1 MRLSKFSS
9 TQCDYCWFTLKMTLI
24 WKYEMTEKNCNK
36 LSVKLKRYQ
45 FHLEID
51 LLQNLQNVV
60 APNSRQFCL
69 LVSLMEVNQNSNVSM
84 YESFRKISIISS
96 HEYRNLFGNAS
107 RHVTVPANQSSCTKW
122 CELAKLLN
130 YCF

>member
-1 MRLSKFSS
+1 
-9 TQCDYCWFTLKMTLI
+9 MTLI

-60 APNSRQFCL
+60 APNSRQFRL
-69 LVSLMEVNQNSNVSM
+69 LVSLMEVNQNSNVS
-84 YESFRKISIISS
+84 
-96 HEYRNLFGNAS
+96 
-107 RHVTVPANQSSCTKW
+107 V
-122 CELAKLLN
+122 
-130 YCF
+130 